1 MRSRSRRT
9 TRRPAAGVVAL
20 PVRVAALPVRVAAL
34 PVRVAAVLL
43 GLAAVLPGVAACAP
57 RSPADD
63 DVPRRLVVL
72 AAASLT
78 DVLPPVVAA
87 FEADHP
93 GLEVTV
99 SLAGSSELVA
109 QVLAGAPAD
118 VLVTASEQAMRP
130 ARDAGAVDEVTPVA
144 RNTPVVVVPAG
155 NPGGLTSVADLADP
169 ALLVALCAPQVPC
182 GAAAAAYLEAGGVT
196 AAPDTLDGDVRAV
209 LTRVRL
215 GEVDAGVV
223 FRTDALAAGDA
234 VRTLPGPE
242 VAAASTTY
250 LAGVVA
256 EAPDRDVADAF
267 VRHLLSPA
275 AQEVLADAGFAAP

>member
-1 MRSRSRRT
+1 MSSRSRRAA
-9 TRRPAAGVVAL
+9 RRPAARDVAVL
-20 PVRVAALPVRVAAL
+20 VRVSVLVGVAAALL
-34 PVRVAAVLL
+34 
-43 GLAAVLPGVAACAP
+43 GVAACAP

-63 DVPRRLVVL
+63 DAPRRLVVL

-78 DVLPPVVAA
+78 DVLPPVVTA
-87 FEADHP
+87 FEAAHP

-99 SLAGSSELVA
+99 SLAGSSELVT

-118 VLVTASEQAMRP
+118 VLVTASEEAMAP
-130 ARDAGAVDEVTPVA
+130 ALEAGAVDEVTPVA

-155 NPGGLTSVADLADP
+155 NPGVVTSVADLADP

-182 GAAAAAYLEAGGVT
+182 GAAAAAYLGAGGVT

-234 VRTLPGPE
+234 VQTLPGPG
-242 VAAASTTY
+242 VAAAWTTY

-256 EAPDRDVADAF
+256 ESPDQDLADAF
-267 VRHLLSPA
+267 VRHLLSPS